1 MFKHVSLLS
10 IALVALTTTSVLAQD
25 ATWEYQGRAST
36 GEKVSLN
43 LDSIQVVAMS
53 LRSENPPSYWFTYQ
67 IGNDRLT
74 ALTPCDGRFQVSQDG
89 VFGEFM
95 TPQSGATRN
104 MLDRVCR
111 AQVKSAT
118 VFAPPSN
125 VRASASTTA
134 RIRCVVEQQT
144 RITTYGTDDDWF
156 YTNACG
162 KTLGLI
168 HSSQIRFD

>member
-1 MFKHVSLLS
+1 MFKQIALS
-10 IALVALTTTSVLAQD
+10 IGLIALTTTSVLAQD

-43 LDSIQVVAMS
+43 LDSIQVVALS

-74 ALTPCDGRFQVSQDG
+74 ALTTCDGRFQVSEDG
-89 VFGEFM
+89 DTFGEFM

-111 AQVKSAT
+111 YHVKSAT

-125 VRASASTTA
+125 VRTGPSTTDN
-134 RIRCVVEQQT
+134 IRCAIRSRT
-144 RITTYGTDDDWF
+144 TITTYGSDGDWF
-156 YTNACG
+156 YTDACG
-162 KTLGLI
+162 RLGMI
-168 HSSQIRFD
+168 HVSQIKF